1 MNVKRI
7 TQSIITT
14 TLCLVFS
21 SNVEAQDKCLNI
33 VLILADDLGFECITA
48 NGGTSYQTPNI
59 DKLAL
64 QGMRFENCHAQPVCT
79 PSRVQIMTGIYND
92 RNYTQFGELDRSQI
106 SFGNLFKNAGY
117 RTVIAGKWQLGK
129 EKDSPQHFGFEES
142 CLWQQSFPRTDTA
155 GHDTRFSN
163 PILEFKGEVKHFK
176 DGEYGPDIASDFICD
191 FIEKNKNQSFFA
203 YYPMMLT
210 HCPFSPTPNSKD
222 WDSQSK
228 GATDYKGKPVYFPD
242 MVSYMDKLVGKVV
255 SKIDELGL
263 GENTLIIFTG
273 DNGTDQPIVSMLR
286 GNKYPGGKKYT
297 TDNGTHVPLIVR
309 WDGTVD
315 ANIECFDFVDFSD
328 FLPTICDAAKIE
340 IPSNLHVDGISFFP
354 QLLGK
359 TGNPREWIYSWYS
372 PHGRTEELIEFARN
386 TEYKLY
392 STGEFYNVKDDFYK
406 KKSLVIENLSKEE
419 KQAYRSLEK
428 ALTIYSDRSKKQLIP

>member
-1 MNVKRI
+1 MKRI
-7 TQSIITT
+7 VQFIITA
-14 TLCLVFS
+14 TLCLVCS
-21 SNVEAQDKCLNI
+21 LNVEAQNKRLNI
-33 VLILADDLGFECITA
+33 VLILADDLGFECISA

-64 QGMRFENCHAQPVCT
+64 QGMRFENCHSQPVCT

-117 RTVIAGKWQLGK
+117 RTAIAGKWQLGR
-129 EKDSPQHFGFEES
+129 EKDSPQHFGFDES
-142 CLWQQSFPRTDTA
+142 CLWQHSLPRTDTV

-163 PILEFKGEVKHFK
+163 PILEFNSEVKHFEN
-176 DGEYGPDIASDFICD
+176 GEYGPDIASDFICD
-191 FIEKNKNQSFFA
+191 FIEKNKNQPFFA

-228 GATDYKGKPVYFPD
+228 GTREYKGKPVYFPD

-263 GENTLIIFTG
+263 SENTLIIFTG

-286 GNKYPGGKKYT
+286 GEKYPGGKKQT
-297 TDNGTHVPLIVR
+297 SDNGTHVPLVVR
-309 WDGTVD
+309 WKGTIE
-315 ANIECFDFVDFSD
+315 AEKECFDLVDFSD

-340 IPSNLHVDGISFFP
+340 VPSNLPVDGISFFP
-354 QLLGK
+354 QLVGK
-359 TGNPREWIYSWYS
+359 RGMPREWIYSWYS
-372 PHGRTEELIEFARN
+372 ALGRIEELIEFTRN
-386 TEYKLY
+386 TKYKLY
-392 STGEFYNVKDDFYK
+392 STGEFYNVKDDFHEK
-406 KKSLVIENLSKEE
+406 KPLIIENLSKEK
-419 KQAYRSLEK
+419 KQAYRTLEK
-428 ALTIYSDRSKKQLIP
+428 ALTIHMNRNKE